1 MASCR
6 ALSESHSSD
15 DAILRIYIIYYILLL
30 VYFVLC
36 CDDNKYYEKQSLT
49 MIFETFNVMPQRY
62 STKHTHKTFVDNNYT
77 YT

>member
-1 MASCR
+1 M
-6 ALSESHSSD
+6 
-15 DAILRIYIIYYILLL
+15 
-30 VYFVLC
+30 YFVLC
-36 CDDNKYYEKQSLT
+36 CDDNNYYEKQSLT